1 MTSRRPLLLVVSTVL
16 LLAACT
22 AAGSSRPPSVS
33 PPVSSLPPAGGGS
46 SGSDP
51 GTGITSPVMPPPTD
65 GPGTSDGPWDG
76 FGPQPGE
83 QATIVVPKPGRLDV
97 HDVGVIRVGAQ
108 VQGGHL
114 VVRLTWWSGV
124 EPCIVLDSVAVART
138 GSDIRLTVREG
149 ADRLDVA
156 CIEIAMLKAT
166 LVDLGMLPSGTYT
179 VSATGD
185 AGPVQ
190 VIVP

>member
-1 MTSRRPLLLVVSTVL
+1 MTSCRPLLLVVSTVL

-22 AAGSSRPPSVS
+22 VAGSSHPPGAS
-33 PPVSSLPPAGGGS
+33 PPVGSLPPAGGGS

-51 GTGITSPVMPPPTD
+51 GSGVVSPVMPPATD
-65 GPGTSDGPWDG
+65 GPSAGDGPWDG
-76 FGPQPGE
+76 FGPLPGE
-83 QATIVVPKPGRLDV
+83 HATIVVPKPGRLDV
-97 HDVGVIRVGAQ
+97 HDVGVIRVGAR

-124 EPCIVLDSVAVART
+124 EPCNVLDSVAVART
-138 GSDIRLTVREG
+138 GWDIRLTVREG

-166 LVDLGMLPSGTYT
+166 LVDLGTLPSGTYT
-179 VSATGD
+179 VSATGE
-185 AGPVQ
+185 AAPVQ
-190 VIVP
+190 VVVP